1 MSWLKMRIYNTE
13 EIIKGIADR
22 NDRIIEY
29 IYTYYY
35 DDIRKLILLNN
46 GTLEDTKDTFQ
57 EALFVIYQKITLDG
71 LTLKCHFKTYLYS
84 VCRFIWLR
92 ELEGRHASAGTTE
105 GLPDLNP
112 SQFTI
117 GAMAE
122 AGMEIFT
129 KHFNELSEICKKV
142 LDMYFR
148 DVSLEE
154 IRLVMGYKNLQ
165 IAKDKCYRCKK
176 TLYTRIYNNPEYKK
190 LKDEVYLAG

>member
-1 MSWLKMRIYNTE
+1 MRAYNTE
-13 EIIKGIADR
+13 EIIKGISDR

-29 IYTYYY
+29 VYTYYY

-46 GTLEDTKDTFQ
+46 GALEDVKDTFQ
-57 EALFVIYQKITLDG
+57 EALFIIYQKITLDG

-92 ELEGRHASAGTTE
+92 ELKKRCDSTNTAE

-112 SQFTI
+112 SQFTF
-117 GAMAE
+117 GAAAE
-122 AGMEIFT
+122 AGLEIFT
-129 KHFNELSEICKKV
+129 KHFNELSENCRKV

-154 IRLVMGYKNLQ
+154 IRLVMGYKNIQ

-176 TLYTRIYNNPEYKK
+176 TLYTRINNNPEYKK